1 MEYYFYKK
9 HIQLPAMKGNGKTK
23 SMDLFF
29 IHTVPLAL
37 VMYLITFFGKNKICV
52 NSQITDNHG
61 WILILDVTIDGFEFI
76 LVNFYNANTELT
88 TKSFEWSKWTHEKGQ
103 YNTRKANC
111 FSR

>member
-23 SMDLFF
+23 SVDPFF

-52 NSQITDNHG
+52 NSQITDKHG
-61 WILILDVTIDGFEFI
+61 RILLLDITIDGSEYI
-76 LVNFYNANTELT
+76 LVTLQCKHRE
-88 TKSFEWSKWTHEKGQ
+88 
-103 YNTRKANC
+103 
-111 FSR
+111 